1 MNLLTVMDMDKRQD
15 RSIQKVDL
23 ILREE
28 RVDVESEVEGVIL
41 LGFC

>member
-1 MNLLTVMDMDKRQD
+1 MVMDMDKRQD

>member
-1 MNLLTVMDMDKRQD
+1 MVMDIDKRQD

-23 ILREE
+23 ILHEE

-41 LGFC
+41 LGFVKKTF